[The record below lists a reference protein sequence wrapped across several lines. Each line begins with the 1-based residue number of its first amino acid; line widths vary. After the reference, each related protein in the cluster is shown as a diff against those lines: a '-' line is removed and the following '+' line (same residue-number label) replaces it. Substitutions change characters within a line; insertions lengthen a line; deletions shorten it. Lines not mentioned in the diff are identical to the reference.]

1 MVVEAQEPE
10 TQQAPEVG
18 AATEC
23 DSDDH
28 RLAPGLVPLLACG
41 AGLGVASIYYNQPML
56 GALAAEF
63 SASPTE
69 IGRIPTLTQL
79 GYATGILFLAPLGDR
94 HDRRRVILFKT
105 FLLGLTLLATA
116 CLRTLWQLSVLS
128 MAVGIAA
135 TVAQDFV
142 PAAATLAPARRR
154 GRIVGSVM
162 TGLLLGILLSRVVS
176 GAVTQWLG
184 WRAMFIVAALLV
196 VLLGAVAARRLPR
209 FAPTTNQPYAALLT
223 SLWTLWRRHPEMRR
237 AALAQGCLSAAFS
250 AFWST
255 LAVMLHRPPFGF
267 GASVAGAFG
276 LAGAA
281 GALAAPAAGRLADRN
296 GPEPVT
302 RLGALLV
309 VASFVAFTLA
319 PYSLVILIV
328 GAVVFDLGIQASMIA
343 HQSIVYGLD
352 PTARSR
358 LNALLLGTMFV
369 GMSVGS
375 ALGSIAL
382 DRFGWRGGGVF
393 GAVAA
398 AAALLLRLCSHN
410 S

>member
-1 MVVEAQEPE
+1 MTVEEAKE
-10 TQQAPEVG
+10 TEKHEVPRG
-18 AATEC
+18 SVATASEMG
-23 DSDDH
+23 DH
-28 RLAPGLVPLLACG
+28 RLAPGLIALLACG

-56 GALAAEF
+56 GALAADF
-63 SASPTE
+63 SASPTA

-79 GYATGILFLAPLGDR
+79 GYAAGILFLAPLGDR
-94 HDRRRVILFKT
+94 HDRRRVILLKT
-105 FLLGLTLLATA
+105 LLLGLALLTTA

-128 MAVGIAA
+128 VAVGIAA
-135 TVAQDFV
+135 TVAQDYV
-142 PAAATLAPARRR
+142 PAAATLAPAKRR

-176 GAVTQWLG
+176 GAVTEWLG
-184 WRAMFIVAALLV
+184 WRAMFAGAAGLV
-196 VLLGAVAARRLPR
+196 VLLGAFAARRLPR
-209 FAPTTNQPYAALLT
+209 FAPTTNQPYTALLA

-255 LAVMLHRPPFGF
+255 LAVMLHRPPCGF

-281 GALAAPAAGRLADRN
+281 GALAAPVAGRLADRN

-309 VASFVAFTLA
+309 VASFVGFALA
-319 PYSLVILIV
+319 PHSLVLLIV

-352 PTARSR
+352 PAARSR

-375 ALGSIAL
+375 ALGSLAL
-382 DRFGWRGGGVF
+382 DRFGWGGVGVF
-393 GAVAA
+393 GAV
-398 AAALLLRLCSHN
+398 
-410 S
+410 

>member
-10 TQQAPEVG
+10 TQQAPHVS
-18 AATEC
+18 AATER
-23 DSDDH
+23 DADDH
-28 RLAPGLVPLLACG
+28 RLAPGLVALLACG

-56 GALAAEF
+56 GALAADF

-79 GYATGILFLAPLGDR
+79 GYAAGILFLAPLGDR

-142 PAAATLAPARRR
+142 PAAATLAPARSR

-196 VLLGAVAARRLPR
+196 VLLGVVAARRLPR
-209 FAPTTNQPYAALLT
+209 FAPTTNQPYAALLG
-223 SLWTLWRRHPEMRR
+223 SLWTLWRRYPEMRR

-276 LAGAA
+276 LAGACCA
-281 GALAAPAAGRLADRN
+281 NAARL
-296 GPEPVT
+296 
-302 RLGALLV
+302 
-309 VASFVAFTLA
+309 
-319 PYSLVILIV
+319 
-328 GAVVFDLGIQASMIA
+328 
-343 HQSIVYGLD
+343 
-352 PTARSR
+352 
-358 LNALLLGTMFV
+358 
-369 GMSVGS
+369 
-375 ALGSIAL
+375 
-382 DRFGWRGGGVF
+382 
-393 GAVAA
+393 
-398 AAALLLRLCSHN
+398 
-410 S
+410 

>member
-1 MVVEAQEPE
+1 MVVDEVKEKE
-10 TQQAPEVG
+10 TQRAPQG
-18 AATEC
+18 SAATEI
-23 DSDDH
+23 DSTIDP
-28 RLAPGLVPLLACG
+28 ALVALLACG

-56 GALAAEF
+56 ASLAADF
-63 SASPTE
+63 SASPTA

-79 GYATGILFLAPLGDR
+79 GYAAGILSLAPLGDR

-105 FLLGLTLLATA
+105 ILLGLALLMTA
-116 CLRTLWQLSVLS
+116 CVQTLWQLSILS

-135 TVAQDFV
+135 TVAQDYV
-142 PAAATLAPARRR
+142 PAAATLAPAKRR
-154 GRIVGSVM
+154 GQIVGSVM

-184 WRAMFIVAALLV
+184 WRAMFAGAAGLVALLAV
-196 VLLGAVAARRLPR
+196 VTARRLPH
-209 FAPTTNQPYAALLT
+209 FAPTTNQPYTTLLA

-281 GALAAPAAGRLADRN
+281 GALAAPVAGRLADRN
-296 GPEPVT
+296 GPEAVT

-309 VASFVAFTLA
+309 VTSFFAFAFA
-319 PYSLVILIV
+319 PRSLVLLIL
-328 GAVVFDLGIQASMIA
+328 GTVVFDLGIQASMIA

-382 DRFGWRGGGVF
+382 DRFGWRG
-393 GAVAA
+393 
-398 AAALLLRLCSHN
+398 
-410 S
+410 